1 MLRFGPGAI
10 LLLLLACF
18 VSFAAEQHWAFQP
31 VRAVQVPHAGPTA
44 RNQIDA
50 FVQSKLNGL
59 TPAQE
64 ADPVTL
70 VRRVYLIALGSPPA
84 PEEVSAFKN
93 KFEKLVD
100 HVLASPQFGERWARH
115 WLDVVRFAETHG
127 FEMNQPRPNAWRYR
141 DYVIRGFNEDKPY
154 DRFIREQLAGDA
166 LGEDAATGFIVG
178 GPWDQV
184 KSADAVLTAN
194 QRADELH
201 DMVST
206 TSSAFLGLTVGC
218 ARCHDHKFDPI
229 PQPDYYAIKAC
240 FADVQH
246 GERRLRTADDD
257 ARAAQ
262 ADNLR
267 ARLSE
272 IDARWAEAEPL
283 NARLNVE
290 QFVPIAAKKVRF
302 TIRNTTSLE
311 PCIDELEIWT
321 ADSRNVALARSGA
334 IARASSVYPNSDIH
348 RLEHINDGKYG
359 NSWSWISAETTQGWI
374 EIELPRVETITK
386 ILWGRDREE
395 KYKDRLAVDYE
406 ITGDGIV
413 IASSSNREPYK
424 ANAALKPF
432 PGERKKLQDQI
443 AQLTGASMAYAGTFT
458 KPEPIHRL
466 HRGDPTLKREIV
478 EPGVLSKI
486 FPVGDDVRSLTS
498 NRLALANWI
507 ANPRNPL
514 TARVIVNRLWHSYFG
529 QGIVTTPSD
538 FGING
543 GRPSHPE
550 LLDWLAAELV
560 SHNWSLKHI
569 HRLILTSHTF
579 RQSSAANERAL
590 AVDAANTLLWRFA
603 PRRLEAEV
611 IRDSILV
618 VSGAVD
624 LRQGGPGWSPFE
636 PNDNYVRIYTPK
648 EEFGPAEWRRMIY
661 ATSVRQRPD
670 GVFGVF
676 DCPDGGQIAPKRTSS
691 TTPLQALNLLN
702 SRFIMQ
708 QAELFAHRLNSESGR
723 GLPDSRTLPRASSS
737 TKSEGLGLRQSSAAF
752 GHEAPIIKRAFQF
765 AFNRPPTPSE
775 LAAAEQFISEQGLVL
790 FCRALFNA
798 NEFVYVF

>member
-1 MLRFGPGAI
+1 MLLCWRKAV
-10 LLLLLACF
+10 LLLPLLGCF
-18 VSFAAEQHWAFQP
+18 ASRAAEEHWAFQP
-31 VRAVQVPHAGPTA
+31 VRVIDVPRANSATT
-44 RNQIDA
+44 RNAIDA
-50 FVQSKLNGL
+50 FVQAKLNGL
-59 TPAQE
+59 APAPE

-70 VRRVYLIALGSPPA
+70 MRRAYLVALGLPPT
-84 PEEVSAFKN
+84 PEEVRAYANNYES
-93 KFEKLVD
+93 LVD

-141 DYVIRGFNEDKPY
+141 DYVIRAFNEDKPY
-154 DRFIREQLAGDA
+154 DQFVREQLAGDVF
-166 LGEDAATGFIVG
+166 GEDAATGFIVG

-184 KSADAVLTAN
+184 KSPDAVLTAN

-206 TSSAFLGLTVGC
+206 TGSAFLGLTVGC

-229 PQPDYYAIKAC
+229 PQTDYYAIKAC

-246 GERRLRTADDD
+246 GERRLKSADYEE
-257 ARAAQ
+257 RVVE
-262 ADNLR
+262 ADRLR
-267 ARLSE
+267 VRLSE
-272 IDARWAEAEPL
+272 LDERSAQCEPHTPV

-290 QFVPIAAKKVRF
+290 TFAPIAAKKVRF

-359 NSWSWISAETTQGWI
+359 NSWSWISAETTKGWV
-374 EIELPRVETITK
+374 EIEFPRVETITK

-395 KYKDRLAVDYE
+395 KYKDRLAMDYE
-406 ITGDGIV
+406 ITADGAV

-424 ANAALKPF
+424 PNAPLKPF
-432 PGERKKLQDQI
+432 PPEREKLQEQI
-443 AQLTGASMAYAGTFT
+443 ADLMAGSMVYAGTFT
-458 KPEPIHRL
+458 KPEPTHRL
-466 HRGDPTLKREIV
+466 HRGDPMLPREIV

-486 FPVGDDVRSLTS
+486 FPSDASCLKDRRV
-498 NRLALANWI
+498 ALANWM
-507 ANPRNPL
+507 ADPRNPL
-514 TARVIVNRLWHSYFG
+514 TARVIVNRLWHYYFG
-529 QGIVTTPSD
+529 QGIVNTPSD

-543 GRPSHPE
+543 ARPTHPE
-550 LLDWLAAELV
+550 LLDWLATELV

-579 RQSSAANERAL
+579 RQTSAANERGL
-590 AVDAANTLLWRFA
+590 TLDAANTLLWRFA

-611 IRDSILV
+611 IRDSILA
-618 VSGAVD
+618 VSGALD
-624 LRQGGPGWSPFE
+624 LCQGGPGWSPFE
-636 PNDNYVRIYTPK
+636 PNDNYVRVYTPK
-648 EEFGPAEWRRMIY
+648 QEFGPAEWRRMIY
-661 ATSVRQRPD
+661 ATIVRQRPD

-702 SRFIMQ
+702 SRFMMQ
-708 QAELFAHRLNSESGR
+708 QAELFASRVR
-723 GLPDSRTLPRASSS
+723 DST
-737 TKSEGLGLRQSSAAF
+737 EAF
-752 GHEAPIIKRAFQF
+752 ALV
-765 AFNRPPTPSE
+765 FNRAPT
-775 LAAAEQFISEQGLVL
+775 AAELTAAEEFTHVHGMTL